1 MVFALVGDSTMTSDL
16 GNSLKSYSE
25 TNILQKLLATSR

>member
-16 GNSLKSYSE
+16 GNVTLFPA
-25 TNILQKLLATSR
+25 I